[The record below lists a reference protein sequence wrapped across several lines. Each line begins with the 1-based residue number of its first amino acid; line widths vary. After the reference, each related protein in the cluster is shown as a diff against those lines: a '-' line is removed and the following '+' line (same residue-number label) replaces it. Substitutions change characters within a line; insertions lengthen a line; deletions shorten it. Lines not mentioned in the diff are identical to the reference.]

1 MILAC
6 SSKRL
11 CKRTC
16 GDAEK
21 CTSRRVWYWPRESLK
36 IETSILMEGSLWQT
50 KSLSSAWRT
59 IFKYRF
65 PMVSYQPQHSRP
77 CPCRY
82 TPRYG
87 MSTIPTW
94 KSLYLQGESHIIH
107 MKKTHQFQHMFSN
120 WDECEKKHDS
130 RFLDNFPKKG
140 HTRHSHELPSHFAKI
155 RGNKLQE
162 IFSMGCSGQD
172 EFQNCKQILLPQEL
186 PYCNVYSVYSGLSN
200 SKQNFLLRV
209 ITVPQEI
216 LLK

>member
-1 MILAC
+1 MFMVKKGVLYNIAKKSPIFGVFSNRSNLCAQGPLRPCCSSCACCPSDWMILAC

-65 PMVSYQPQHSRP
+65 PMVSYESQHSRP

-107 MKKTHQFQHMFSN
+107 SNICLVIEMSVKKNTI
-120 WDECEKKHDS
+120 HD
-130 RFLDNFPKKG
+130 F
-140 HTRHSHELPSHFAKI
+140 
-155 RGNKLQE
+155 
-162 IFSMGCSGQD
+162 
-172 EFQNCKQILLPQEL
+172 
-186 PYCNVYSVYSGLSN
+186 
-200 SKQNFLLRV
+200 
-209 ITVPQEI
+209 
-216 LLK
+216 